1 MPRRRRRYVSWEQ
14 PPPPRRSV
22 NRCRALLVIDNRPL
36 QAAAWAELVRARK
49 RLEKATRDVHR
60 HEEADEPAFH
70 AWIARTFPTL
80 ISAARELAQQVEAK
94 SRIVDAIESESF
106 FSGRAPSRI
115 WHAWQQNGGQPPAPP
130 PPPPDHPASK
140 DYRQTYDA
148 AGPEEP
154 LPDLDDVL
162 EEEMKRMFGEDGVD
176 ENDPAAGAFRDFAR
190 DVFGFGG
197 RSKPAPDEA
206 ADAREIYRR
215 LVRHLHPDRGGEW
228 TPARARL
235 WEQVQTAWAA
245 CDADWLA
252 RLEAEWEAAA
262 DLLGL
267 ASPVGRLRAALA
279 EIDAARRD
287 AEKRVRKYRKDPAWR
302 FSLQPPPELLRE
314 QMHRQLLRETTTLRS
329 QLDEL
334 ETVIA
339 SWERTGSRRRSKRR
353 REAPQQCNF
362 QF

>member
-1 MPRRRRRYVSWEQ
+1 MPRRRRRYVSWEP

-36 QAAAWAELVRARK
+36 QVAAWAELGRARK
-49 RLEKATRDVHR
+49 RLEKAARDVHR

-94 SRIVDAIESESF
+94 SRLVHAVESESF

-130 PPPPDHPASK
+130 PSDPASE
-140 DYRQTYDA
+140 DYRQTHDP

-154 LPDLDDVL
+154 FPDLEDVL

-176 ENDPAAGAFRDFAR
+176 ENDPAAGAFRDLAR
-190 DVFGFGG
+190 DVFGFGCP
-197 RSKPAPDEA
+197 SKPAPVDDA
-206 ADAREIYRR
+206 SAREIYRR
-215 LVRHLHPDRGGEW
+215 LVRHLHPDRGGKW

-235 WEQVQTAWAA
+235 WEQVQTAWAE
-245 CDADWLA
+245 CDADWLS

-262 DLLGL
+262 DLLGP

-287 AEKRVRKYRKDPAWR
+287 AEKRVRKYRREPAWR
-302 FSLQPPPELLRE
+302 FSLQPPPESLHE
-314 QMHRQLLRETTTLRS
+314 QIHRQLLGETTTLRS

-334 ETVIA
+334 EAVIA
-339 SWERTGSRRRSKRR
+339 SWERTTSRRHSKRR
-353 REAPQQCNF
+353 REAPQQYDLRF
-362 QF
+362 